1 MSDEQLA
8 LRLIQQLPV
17 GACLLTP
24 DYNIVIWNDFFADR
38 LKMPASELVGK
49 NLLDLFPL
57 KAKFLKR
64 KLDSV
69 LLLKNISFTYWE
81 QHPHIFQL
89 KSSRPVTGDEGLMYQ
104 NMQIVPIFSDD
115 GEVQHIFLAVTDA
128 TAAASYSMALKSAL
142 QQLELEHAAQAKL
155 IDRLEEAHNQLLQ
168 AEKMAAIGQLAAG
181 VAHEINNPIGFISSN
196 LETLQY
202 YCKTLVNAL
211 DFAGKLLQQST
222 SAELKTGYQ
231 NYQTQHN
238 LSFLLQDMPDLIAES
253 LEGSARV
260 MSIVKS
266 LREFSHVDSSE
277 WKETSLIDGM
287 ESTLRIINN
296 ELKYKATVHKDYQQD
311 MPLVY
316 CQSMQ
321 INQVFMN
328 LLLNAAQAMAQP
340 GDIYIRIFT
349 EDDVAKISVRDS
361 GTGIAPQ
368 HLTKIFEP
376 FFTTKAVGTGTG
388 LGLSLSY
395 SIIQKHKGNISVSS
409 PPGQGAE
416 FVITLPL
423 HKTPEI
429 NTDDQQDLPMENT
442 K

>member
-24 DYNIVIWNDFFADR
+24 DYTIVIWNDFFADR
-38 LKMPASELVGK
+38 LNMPASDLIGK

-69 LLLKNISFTYWE
+69 SLLKNISFTYWE

-115 GEVQHIFLAVTDA
+115 GEMSHLFLAVTDA
-128 TAAASYSMALKSAL
+128 TAAAAYSTALKKAL
-142 QQLELEHAAQAKL
+142 QQLELEHKAQAEL
-155 IDRLEEAHNQLLQ
+155 IRRLEEAHNQLLQ
-168 AEKMAAIGQLAAG
+168 AEKMASIGQLAAG
-181 VAHEINNPIGFISSN
+181 VAHEINNPIGFVSSN
-196 LETLQY
+196 IETLQH
-202 YCKTLVNAL
+202 YCQTLIQAV
-211 DFAGKLLQQST
+211 DYAGQLLAKHP
-222 SAELKTGYQ
+222 SAEIATSFRQYSS
-231 NYQTQHN
+231 QHN
-238 LSFLLQDMPDLIAES
+238 LAFLMQDMPDLIAES
-253 LEGSARV
+253 LDGTGRV

-277 WKETSLIDGM
+277 WKETNLVDGM
-287 ESTLRIINN
+287 ESTLRIINS
-296 ELKYKATVHKDYQQD
+296 ELKYKATIHKDYQQQ

-328 LLLNAAQAMAQP
+328 LLLNAAQAMEQP
-340 GDIYIRIFT
+340 GDIFIRIST
-349 EDDVAKISVRDS
+349 EREFARISVRD
-361 GTGIAPQ
+361 TGCGISQA
-368 HLTKIFEP
+368 HLTKVFDP

-395 SIIQKHKGNISVSS
+395 TIIQKHQGQLNVTSQLSVGS
-409 PPGQGAE
+409 E
-416 FVITLPL
+416 FVILLPL
-423 HKTPEI
+423 HPKTAQFSEL
-429 NTDDQQDLPMENT
+429 N
-442 K
+442 